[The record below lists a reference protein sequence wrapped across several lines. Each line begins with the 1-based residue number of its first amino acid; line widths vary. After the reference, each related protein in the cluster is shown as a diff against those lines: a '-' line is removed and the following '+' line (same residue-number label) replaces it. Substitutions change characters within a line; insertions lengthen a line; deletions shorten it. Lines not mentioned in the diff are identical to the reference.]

1 MGHILPSLSGAY
13 WCLSLKS
20 SRSSDLQFPIHLTT
34 LKFVRKISSPFVE
47 HRQDFIIEGYLT
59 FVSLLVML
67 TLMCTLASKG
77 S

>member
-13 WCLSLKS
+13 WCLSLKP
-20 SRSSDLQFPIHLTT
+20 SRSSALLFPTHLTT

-47 HRQDFIIEGYLT
+47 HRQDFIIERYLT
-59 FVSLLVML
+59 FVSPLLMHML
-67 TLMCTLASKG
+67 MFTLASEG

>member
-1 MGHILPSLSGAY
+1 MGHTLPSLSGAN

-20 SRSSDLQFPIHLTT
+20 SRSSALPCSSLLTT

-47 HRQDFIIEGYLT
+47 HRQDFIIEGHLT
-59 FVSLLVML
+59 FVSFLVML
-67 TLMCTLASKG
+67 TLMCTLASED